1 MSQVIYTRV
10 PDEVKDA
17 ADAYASERGATLS
30 SAVVDLLERGL
41 TSVADECSIARLQEN
56 LAEVSARYAQTATEL
71 GAARSELAAVKA
83 LSQRA
88 SLPIGH
94 CPRCEGQI
102 SGYDLLAAGEC
113 PRCKQPLSDLIAP
126 KSKTSGLDQR
136 EFLMLVGALGA
147 VVGLALLASK

>member
-1 MSQVIYTRV
+1 MRV
-10 PDEVKDA
+10 PGEVKNA

-30 SAVVDLLERGL
+30 SALVDLLERGL
-41 TSVADECSIARLQEN
+41 TSVSDESSIAQLQED
-56 LAEVSARYAQTATEL
+56 LAQVRAKYVQIATEL
-71 GAARSELAAVKA
+71 EAARSELAAVKA

-94 CPRCEGQI
+94 CPKCEGQI

-113 PRCKQPLSDLIAP
+113 PHCKQPLSELIAP
-126 KSKTSGLDQR
+126 TSRTNGLDQR